1 MESEMKPLMENWR
14 QYMAENQKTITAYHG
29 SNVPIRKFS
38 RDHGAQGVMWFSED
52 KEKIIAGES
61 GALSTKYIMKVELA
75 VEKTTGWDDY
85 DKKFLQ
91 QIENEGFDSIQLD
104 DNWIVFDPSRVKVI
118 GIEEQSGDPV
128 DALITAIRKVRKDRP
143 EDTESGGFTTWSGH
157 FYTYLKAYKK
167 MRGKNPEKAAKYLS
181 NMISD
186 AERNYGMSHEAM
198 ISEYIPDAL
207 PHWQKIKGN

>member
-1 MESEMKPLMENWR
+1 MKLLMENWR
-14 QYMAENQKTITAYHG
+14 TYVADDPVDALIAAIRKVRKERPEDTESGGFTTWSGHFYTYLKAYKKMRGKNPQKAAKYLSKMVDDAPGYYKGKTHEEMIKDYIPHVLSHWHKLLKGEKKTITAYHG

-104 DNWIVFDPSRVKVI
+104 DNWIVFDPSRVKVV
-118 GIEEQSGDPV
+118 GIEK
-128 DALITAIRKVRKDRP
+128 R
-143 EDTESGGFTTWSGH
+143 
-157 FYTYLKAYKK
+157 
-167 MRGKNPEKAAKYLS
+167 
-181 NMISD
+181 
-186 AERNYGMSHEAM
+186 
-198 ISEYIPDAL
+198 
-207 PHWQKIKGN
+207 